1 MNNNQQKTITKQ
13 VKESFIR
20 SSISIF
26 NNEYFIVD
34 REELVENEQHISF
47 RRDALLVKTKHIFE
61 DNAYTITF
69 LSKNTAD
76 FFQVMVNDHFP
87 ETDEIKNKERFSS
100 KLKRKIRFLYPDER
114 FNTLPNVYIDI
125 SINNKPVGRIRFR
138 LFDGLVPKTA
148 AYFRALC
155 TGKKGVG
162 YNGSTFHR
170 VVPGLM
176 VQSNNFYLH
185 FFCIIN

>member
-34 REELVENEQHISF
+34 RE
-47 RRDALLVKTKHIFE
+47 
-61 DNAYTITF
+61 
-69 LSKNTAD
+69 SKNTAD

-176 VQSNNFYLH
+176 VQ
-185 FFCIIN
+185 

>member
-47 RRDALLVKTKHIFE
+47 RRDAL
-61 DNAYTITF
+61 